1 MYEPYPYKISKI
13 KVSILL
19 LIAMVLTLLFLI
31 LKSNPILINISNE
44 LISSIHYLNYFLLI
58 ALLLFSLKTFS
69 LLYSREYILL
79 SGGIISL
86 LLIQMGYDL
95 YFFRQFIGNNIP
107 FAESIFARLSDFIFF
122 AFLLFAAFNSGKI
135 IPPKQRKAFIY
146 RIILGAFVIS
156 LLVSIGTFYAVA
168 YYPLP
173 IESRSMTLI
182 SIQAINIFLLII
194 AAGKYIQ
201 IYIKSRHNVYFWFIA
216 PVLCFV
222 FATLFLFPHAT
233 GGDVWANIS
242 FLLHLIGFGVF
253 TWAPFVEHTRFM
265 ESEIKLRRSLEKS
278 LFQSERDRETY
289 SNLVNTVDVG
299 ICTFDEK
306 GKLIFVNERLAHLL
320 GFAKEKL
327 TVRNVTELF
336 DSISIEKFELE
347 LEKLRTGVSSQFE
360 IEMLTRRNQRVPV
373 TINAVPVF
381 DLREK
386 FTGSRMVIFEIS
398 AWKDLERELL
408 DYSANLKK
416 TVETRTAEL
425 EKRTEQLKQAKT
437 YYETLIS
444 GMLDILLVIDKKGNC
459 TFINNYGKRLLGYSA
474 DELKSSRLP
483 DFFTDLDRL
492 RKSYGDAM
500 KVELRDYEAEV
511 KTKEGQRILCSWNV
525 RYLFDHNNQ
534 NIGAMC
540 VGRDI
545 AEQKQ
550 MRAKLEQYTQNL
562 EKLVSERTNQLNT
575 HLEQL
580 SKILQ
585 VGEEITLN
593 IDISKILSTIC
604 QAIKNSG
611 WRVAILSLK
620 NQKPGST
627 RIVAYAGISK
637 ARVRNFVDVRSYI
650 FENTFK
656 YLRDEFRISQSYLVR
671 NAGQNLAGIP
681 MNKLETA
688 SPGNWRPGDVL
699 IIPIRIKEKILGFVT
714 IFEPIDKHYP
724 DEQRVQILEIFVHK
738 AAVAIENRRLIEEK
752 TNRAQELARVNKVKS
767 EYFTRMSHELRT
779 PLNSII
785 TLTGVLLNRMPGEL
799 NSEQVKQVQII
810 KQNGENLLKLINNIL
825 DMSKIEAG
833 RMEVNYTYFSLA
845 ATIQKNIEAIRPL
858 CQRKKLKLD
867 IKLDKK
873 LPEYIFSDQDRISQ
887 VMTNIL
893 GNAIKFT
900 ERGKIVVALKSENHG
915 EKVHFSISDTGIGM
929 EKDEIAKIFQSYQ
942 QLDHPDRRRFEG
954 TGLGL
959 AISKQMWTLLGGT
972 ISVESK
978 KGKGT
983 TFHLYLPLKKEVGE
997 NEKLLARSASNQN
1010 RREVV
1015 PKPAALKSSNQKN
1028 LILLVDDNLDNQYA
1042 VKFILEDKGYRI
1054 AFAKNG
1060 AEGIEKAVKLKP
1072 DLILMDMMM
1081 PKVDGYQATQKIRSY
1096 KTLKNVP
1103 IIAMT
1108 AKSPQEDKRQAI
1120 KAGCNEYLSKP
1131 FNLEDILKKV
1141 EKWIG

>member
-1 MYEPYPYKISKI
+1 MYDPYPYKISTIKI
-13 KVSILL
+13 SILL

-31 LKSNPILINISNE
+31 LKSNPNLIHISQE
-44 LISSIHYLNYFLLI
+44 LVFSIRYVKYFLLI
-58 ALLLFSLKTFS
+58 ALLLLSLKTFS
-69 LLYSREYILL
+69 LLYSREYVFL

-86 LLIQMGYDL
+86 LVVQLVYEL
-95 YFFRQFIGNNIP
+95 YFSRQFTFSNMP
-107 FAESIFARLSDFIFF
+107 FAESIFARLSECLFF
-122 AFLLFAAFNSGKI
+122 AFVLFAAFNSGKI
-135 IPPKQRKAFIY
+135 IPPKNRRPFVY
-146 RIILGAFVIS
+146 RVILGAMGIGVLF
-156 LLVSIGTFYAVA
+156 SIGVFYGFAH
-168 YYPLP
+168 YPHLA
-173 IESRSMTLI
+173 EFRLMTSSLM
-182 SIQAINIFLLII
+182 QAINIVLLLI

-201 IYIKSRHNVYFWFIA
+201 LYIKSRHNVYFWFIT
-216 PVLCFV
+216 PIFFFI
-222 FATLFLFPHAT
+222 FATVYLFPMMTA
-233 GGDVWANIS
+233 GDVWANS
-242 FLLHLIGFGVF
+242 SVMLHLIGFGVF

-278 LFQSERDRETY
+278 LFQSERDRESY

-327 TVRNVTELF
+327 TDRNVNDLF
-336 DSISIEKFELE
+336 DTINIEKFELE

-360 IEMLTRRNQRVPV
+360 IEMMTRRNQRIPV

-386 FTGSRMVIFEIS
+386 FTGGRMVIFEIS
-398 AWKDLERELL
+398 EWKELERKLL

-459 TFINNYGKRLLGYSA
+459 TFLNNYGKKLLGYSA

-492 RKSYGDAM
+492 RKNYGDAM

-525 RYLFDHNNQ
+525 RYLFDHNHQ

-593 IDISKILSTIC
+593 IDIGKILSTIC

-637 ARVRNFVDVRSYI
+637 ARIRNFVDVRSHI

-671 NAGQNLAGIP
+671 NVDSKSTGIP
-681 MNKLETA
+681 MNKLGTV
-688 SPGNWRPGDVL
+688 PQGNWQSGDVL

-714 IFEPIDKHYP
+714 IFEPTDKQYP

-752 TNRAQELARVNKVKS
+752 TNRAQELARVNKAKS

-785 TLTGVLLNRMPGEL
+785 TLTGVLLKRMPGEL

-833 RMEVNYTYFSLA
+833 RMEVNYTYFSLVA
-845 ATIQKNIEAIRPL
+845 AVQKNIEAIRPL
-858 CQRKKLKLD
+858 CQRKKLKLEL
-867 IKLDKK
+867 KLDKK

-900 ERGKIVVALKSENHG
+900 ERGKIVVSLKSENHG
-915 EKVHFSISDTGIGM
+915 AQIHFSISDTGIGM
-929 EKDEIAKIFQSYQ
+929 DNDEIAKIFQSYQ

-983 TFHLYLPLKKEVGE
+983 TFHLYLSLKKEIGE
-997 NEKLLARSASNQN
+997 KEKLHASSGSNQSL
-1010 RREVV
+1010 RGAAPQAAA
-1015 PKPAALKSSNQKN
+1015 PKNSKQKS
-1028 LILLVDDNLDNQYA
+1028 LILLVDDNTDNQYA
-1042 VKFILEDKGYRI
+1042 VKFILEDKGYQVV
-1054 AFAKNG
+1054 FAKDG
-1060 AEGIEKAVKLKP
+1060 AEGIAKAVKLKP

-1081 PKVDGYQATQKIRSY
+1081 PKVDGYQATQKIRSHQALK
-1096 KTLKNVP
+1096 KTP

-1108 AKSPQEDKRQAI
+1108 AKSPQEDNRKAI
-1120 KAGCNEYLSKP
+1120 QAGCNEYLSKP
-1131 FNLEDILKKV
+1131 FNLDDILRKV

>member
-1 MYEPYPYKISKI
+1 MYDPYPYKISKI
-13 KVSILL
+13 KISILCL
-19 LIAMVLTLLFLI
+19 FAIFLTLIFLV
-31 LKSNPILINISNE
+31 LKSNPNLIHISKE
-44 LISSIHYLNYFLLI
+44 LIFSLRYLKYFLLI

-69 LLYSREYILL
+69 LLYSREYIFL
-79 SGGIISL
+79 SGGIIAFHI
-86 LLIQMGYDL
+86 IQICYDFYL
-95 YFFRQFIGNNIP
+95 VHQFNSSTIP
-107 FAESIFARLSDFIFF
+107 FAESIFSRYSDFVFF
-122 AFLLFAAFNSGKI
+122 LFFLFAAFYSGKI
-135 IPPKQRKAFIY
+135 IPPKNRKPFVY
-146 RIILGAFVIS
+146 KIILVAVGMSVI
-156 LLVSIGTFYAVA
+156 VSMGGYYFLS
-168 YYPLP
+168 YYPIPTEIQLL
-173 IESRSMTLI
+173 TLN
-182 SIQAINIFLLII
+182 SIQSLNIILLII
-194 AAGKYIQ
+194 ITIKYIQ
-201 IYIKSRHNVYFWFIA
+201 LYVKSRHNVYFWFLI
-216 PVLCFV
+216 PIIFFI
-222 FATLFLFPHAT
+222 FATVYLFPHETA
-233 GGDVWANIS
+233 DDIWANSS
-242 FLLHLIGFGVF
+242 FLLHLIGFGVLI
-253 TWAPFVEHTRFM
+253 WAPFVEHTRFM

-320 GFAKEKL
+320 GFSKEKL
-327 TVRNVTELF
+327 AERNVTELF
-336 DSISIEKFELE
+336 DTINLEKFELE

-360 IEMLTRRNQRVPV
+360 IELLTRKNQRIPV
-373 TINAVPVF
+373 TISAVPVF

-398 AWKDLERELL
+398 VWKDLERKLL

-459 TFINNYGKRLLGYSA
+459 TFINNYGKKLLGYSA
-474 DELKSSRLP
+474 DELKSPRLP
-483 DFFTDLDRL
+483 DFFADLERL
-492 RKSYGDAM
+492 RNNYGDAM
-500 KVELRDYEAEV
+500 KVELRDFEAEV
-511 KTKEGQRILCSWNV
+511 KTKEGRRILCSWNV

-545 AEQKQ
+545 AEQKEL
-550 MRAKLEQYTQNL
+550 RAKLEQYTQNL
-562 EKLVSERTNQLNT
+562 EKLVSERTNQLNA

-593 IDISKILSTIC
+593 IDISKILTNIC

-627 RIVAYAGISK
+627 RIVAYAGIAK
-637 ARVRNFVDVRSYI
+637 ARIRNFVNERSYI

-656 YLRDEFRISQSYLVR
+656 YLRDEFRISQSYLIR
-671 NAGQNLAGIP
+671 NADQKSAGIP
-681 MNKLETA
+681 INKLETTPQG
-688 SPGNWRPGDVL
+688 SWQPGDVL

-714 IFEPIDKHYP
+714 IFEPIHKQYP
-724 DEQRVQILEIFVHK
+724 DEQRVQLLEIFVHK

-752 TNRAQELARVNKVKS
+752 TARAQELARVNKVKS

-785 TLTGVLLNRMPGEL
+785 TLTAVLLKKMSGEL
-799 NSEQVKQVQII
+799 NSEQTKQLQII

-833 RMEVNYTYFSLA
+833 RMEVNYTYFSLVA
-845 ATIQKNIEAIRPL
+845 AVQKNIEAIRPL
-858 CQRKKLKLD
+858 CQRKKLKLEL
-867 IKLDKK
+867 KLDKK
-873 LPEYIFSDQDRISQ
+873 LPEYIFSDQDKISR

-900 ERGKIVVALKSENHG
+900 ERGKIIVNVKPEERAQQI
-915 EKVHFSISDTGIGM
+915 HFSISDTGIGM
-929 EKDEIAKIFQSYQ
+929 DKDEIATIFQSYQ
-942 QLDHPDRRRFEG
+942 QLDHPDRPRFEG

-972 ISVESK
+972 IAVESK

-983 TFHLYLPLKKEVGE
+983 TFHLLLPLTKEIGDK
-997 NEKLLARSASNQN
+997 EKLLAKSISTSN
-1010 RREVV
+1010 REEISQKPVA
-1015 PKPAALKSSNQKN
+1015 PKSGHQKS
-1028 LILLVDDNLDNQYA
+1028 LILLVDDNPDNQYA
-1042 VKFILEDKGYRI
+1042 VKFILEDKGHRV

-1096 KTLKNVP
+1096 KALKNIP

-1108 AKSPQEDKRQAI
+1108 AKSPQEDNRQAI

-1131 FNLEDILKKV
+1131 FGLDDILQKV
-1141 EKWIG
+1141 EKWLG